1 MELSFSLPLAG
12 ESINSDEYSP
22 DDAESAVRLRRR
34 CESALSAGAD
44 MIFAPTKNITHKRLD
59 EQSRDEQFP
68 RLCREAVGL
77 TAKAAGE
84 KASVGGLIA
93 PSGILHYTSGIFE
106 GLYFDYL
113 EKITVLRDAGADFIL
128 LSDAGTLGEMRA
140 AVFAAN
146 AADIPI
152 FITMTVDEEGVN
164 RAGTDYIASLI
175 TLQSLGAAAFGISC
189 SEGNDET
196 AELIA
201 EAFPHAELPLIAIG
215 DFTEEEMTLLSE
227 NGADIFI
234 LSRGTLTREKA
245 ELIKSLPAHF
255 EPEKEK
261 DSFAAAVDCEAFFLP
276 DDLVMSEPI
285 ECTVGLEE
293 DIIDLDDEAVNSVF
307 IELHSAD
314 DASLLADNANITR
327 LPVTVHANDS
337 TTLEA
342 ALRYFQGRLIV
353 DTRCDIDKGEL
364 EMLASR
370 YGAILY

>member
-1 MELSFSLPLAG
+1 MDFVFKEHYNVYDLFEIVRILRSPEGCPWDKVQTHETIRG
-12 ESINSDEYSP
+12 EFIEEVY
-22 DDAESAVRLRRR
+22 
-34 CESALSAGAD
+34 
-44 MIFAPTKNITHKRLD
+44 
-59 EQSRDEQFP
+59 
-68 RLCREAVGL
+68 EAVE
-77 TAKAAGE
+77 AIDE
-84 KASVGGLIA
+84 KDPVHLREELG
-93 PSGILHYTSGIFE
+93 
-106 GLYFDYL
+106 D
-113 EKITVLRDAGADFIL
+113 VLL
-128 LSDAGTLGEMRA
+128 QV
-140 AVFAAN
+140 VFHC
-146 AADIPI
+146 
-152 FITMTVDEEGVN
+152 V
-164 RAGTDYIASLI
+164 L
-175 TLQSLGAAAFGISC
+175 
-189 SEGNDET
+189 
-196 AELIA
+196 
-201 EAFPHAELPLIAIG
+201 
-215 DFTEEEMTLLSE
+215 
-227 NGADIFI
+227 
-234 LSRGTLTREKA
+234 
-245 ELIKSLPAHF
+245 
-255 EPEKEK
+255 EKEK